1 MLWRLTF
8 QLIPLA
14 ALGAAVVFGVLPLRL
29 PRRWL
34 WLSVAVL
41 ALAFSKFAV
50 FAVVGGDAFT
60 PMPIRK
66 QITTMPATVA
76 NSGIAMS

>member
-14 ALGAAVVFGVLPLRL
+14 ALGAAVAFGVLPLRL

-34 WLSVAVL
+34 WLTVAVL
-41 ALAFSKFAV
+41 ALAFS
-50 FAVVGGDAFT
+50 
-60 PMPIRK
+60 
-66 QITTMPATVA
+66 
-76 NSGIAMS
+76 